1 MQGQQLLGSARRQRI
16 SADFMAAQR
25 ALEERGWT
33 DGLPVIPP
41 TVDLVQEMLATVS
54 AQPDEQL
61 GKMEPLGGMATVE
74 KVAANAVMAGCEP
87 SYFPVVL
94 AAVRAVMQRQF
105 HVGSTACTT
114 GGAAPV
120 LIVSGSIAD
129 KIGINSST
137 ACFGG
142 NVKANAAIGRALR
155 LTMRN
160 IGGAKPGGME
170 KSTLGWPGKMSM
182 CYAENEERSPWEPFR
197 ASMGFSKDQS
207 VVSALAVRGLIGV
220 TEGAKDNGLGVIETI
235 AASMRMVGTPV
246 YYQDEAPVIV
256 SFGPEHAREIADAGF
271 STREKVQEYLFEHCR
286 LPVKTLRGRG
296 YDGSFWPKAID
307 SNDDDALVPI
317 VTKPSQFWVLVAGGD
332 GRHSAWMPAWNVCE
346 GASEPIVGIKHQ

>member
-1 MQGQQLLGSARRQRI
+1 MQEAEAPAARRQRI
-16 SADFMAAQR
+16 PADFIAAQR
-25 ALEERGWT
+25 ILEEKGWT

-41 TVDLVQEMLATVS
+41 TEDLVREMLSAVS
-54 AQPDEQL
+54 ARPNEQL
-61 GKMEPLGGMATVE
+61 GKMQPVGGMVTVE
-74 KVAANAVMAGCEP
+74 KIAANAVMAGCEP

-94 AAVRAVMQRQF
+94 AAMRAVMQPQF

-120 LIVSGSIAD
+120 IIVSGAIAD
-129 KIGINSST
+129 KIGINNAT

-142 NVKANAAIGRALR
+142 NVKANAAIGRAVR

-170 KSTLGWPGKMSM
+170 KSTLAWPGKMSM

-197 ASMGFSKDQS
+197 MSMGFKRDQS
-207 VVSALAVRGLIGV
+207 SVSVLATRGLIGV
-220 TEGAKDNGLGVIETI
+220 TEGAKDNGLGVLETV
-235 AASMRMVGTPV
+235 AASMRMVGTPI
-246 YYQDEAPVIV
+246 YYQDKAPVIV
-256 SFGPEHAREIADAGF
+256 SFGPEHAREVADAGF
-271 STREKVQEYLFEHCR
+271 STREKVQDYLFEHCR

-296 YDGSFWPKAID
+296 YDGSFWPAAVD
-307 SNDDDALVPI
+307 PNDDDALVPI
-317 VTKPSQFWVLVAGGD
+317 VTKPSEFWVMVAGGD

-346 GASEPIVGIKHQ
+346 GASEPIVPRQ

>member
-1 MQGQQLLGSARRQRI
+1 MSGQQLAGRARQHNI
-16 SADFMAAQR
+16 PADFIAAQR
-25 ALEERGWT
+25 VLEQRGWT

-41 TVDLVQEMLATVS
+41 SVDLVQEMVATVPS
-54 AQPDEQL
+54 QPSEGL
-61 GKMEPLGGMATVE
+61 GKMEPLNGVVTVE

-94 AAVRAVMQRQF
+94 AAVRAVMQPQF
-105 HVGSTACTT
+105 HIGSTACTT

-120 LIVSGSIAD
+120 LIVSGPIAD
-129 KIGINSST
+129 KIGINAATS
-137 ACFGG
+137 CFGG
-142 NVKANAAIGRALR
+142 NVKANAAIGRAVR

-197 ASMGFSKDQS
+197 ASMGFAMDEST
-207 VVSALAVRGLIGV
+207 VSALAVRGLIGV
-220 TEGAKDNGLGVIETI
+220 TEGSKDDGLGVLETI
-235 AASMRMVGTPV
+235 AASMRMIGTPV

-256 SFGPEHAREIADAGF
+256 SFGPEHAREVADAGF

-286 LPVKTLRGRG
+286 LPVKTLRGCG
-296 YDGSFWPKAID
+296 YAGSFWPKAFD
-307 SNDDDALVPI
+307 RSDDDALVPI
-317 VTKPSQFWVLVAGGD
+317 VTKPSQFWVMVAGGD

-346 GASEPIVGIKHQ
+346 GASEPIIERK